1 MNDNFTKEYW
11 DGTLD
16 IYYKTWEEIPV
27 STLNFGNTTSQICY
41 VSLVKEKAIEAYTT
55 KAIPANTVAYEYVEN
70 IKKKDDEVILAVE
83 INTEGMMD
91 LTNRND
97 YMQYMKCK
105 AANEKLNSEIAL
117 IRRVIVD
124 NATNQFVVIYNI
136 RDNRCVKDIIKKI

>member
-1 MNDNFTKEYW
+1 MNNNFTEDYW

-124 NATNQFVVIYNI
+124 NATNQFVVVYTI